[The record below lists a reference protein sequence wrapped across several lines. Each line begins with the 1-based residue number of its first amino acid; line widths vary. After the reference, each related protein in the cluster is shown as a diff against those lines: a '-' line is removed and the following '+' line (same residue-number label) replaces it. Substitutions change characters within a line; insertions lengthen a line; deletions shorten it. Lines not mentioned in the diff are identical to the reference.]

1 MIFLIYDL
9 DTVLTKQIPHTTV
22 TGALVTGK
30 KNNGLT
36 IYSESQKD
44 PEALGTFTGDEFNS
58 IIENNIVKQEAV
70 VLQPVTK
77 PKMFYDRVF
86 NLNISG

>member
-1 MIFLIYDL
+1 MVEAGYFVIFLIYDL
-9 DTVLTKQIPHTTV
+9 DTALTKQIPHTTV

-44 PEALGTFTGDEFNS
+44 PEALGTFTGNEFNS
-58 IIENNIVKQEAV
+58 IVENNIVKQEA
-70 VLQPVTK
+70 
-77 PKMFYDRVF
+77 KMFYDRAF